1 MDKQVIVSSYAVEQA
16 REGIRLALNVLK
28 GWKGGTAMD
37 RVLLRGYN
45 ELGKA
50 EPLQWKYV
58 AEGLPEVSG
67 LYVVSVKARGLMITG
82 FASDSD
88 SDKWRWEEKYDR
100 YIPYP
105 IPPYE
110 KKPENG

>member
-1 MDKQVIVSSYAVEQA
+1 MLGDKQTQQAWMRFADEQMIPHDH
-16 REGIRLALNVLK
+16 EDEDVYK
-28 GWKGGTAMD
+28 
-37 RVLLRGYN
+37 RGFVA
-45 ELGKA
+45 GRDS
-50 EPLQWKYV
+50 LQWKDV